1 MRISELMAASR
12 PFLSLEFFPPKEKTE
27 WPAFFRVAAQLRELD
42 PLFASVTYGA
52 GGSTQ
57 SHTLEIVT
65 RLKQEAGLEPMAH
78 LTCIGASEEGLSDF
92 LDQLAA
98 AEVDNILALRGD
110 PPPGT
115 VYRPEE
121 SPFAYATDLVTYVR
135 QVHPQIGIGVAGYPE
150 GHPEAQSTESDL
162 TNLKR
167 KLAAG
172 GEFVITQLFFDNR
185 HYWDFVE
192 RTREM
197 GINCPIIPGI
207 LPILS
212 LKSIKRIVSLCGASL
227 PDPFLAELEDADVRG
242 GNDAVQELGIEHARR
257 QAQELLDHGAPGIH
271 LYTLN
276 RADACLGLVRSLHG
290 LQPA

>member
-1 MRISELMAASR
+1 MRISELMEPRS
-12 PFLSLEFFPPKEKTE
+12 PFLSLEFFPPKEKAE
-27 WPAFFRVAAQLRELD
+27 WPAFFRVAARLRELE

-57 SHTLEIVT
+57 SHTLELVT
-65 RLKQEAGLEPMAH
+65 RLKREADLEPMAH
-78 LTCIGASEEGLSDF
+78 LTCIGASAEGISEF

-98 AEVDNILALRGD
+98 AEVDNVLALRGD
-110 PPPGT
+110 PPAGT

-121 SPFAYATDLVTYVR
+121 SPFAYATDLVAYIR
-135 QVHPQIGIGVAGYPE
+135 RVHPQIGIGVAGYPE
-150 GHPEAQSTESDL
+150 GHPEAPSADSDL
-162 TNLKR
+162 MNLRR

-185 HYWDFVE
+185 HYWDFVD
-192 RTREM
+192 RVRGL
-197 GINCPIIPGI
+197 GITAPVIPGI

-212 LKSIKRIVSLCGASL
+212 LKSIKRIVSLCGATL
-227 PDPFLAELEDADVRG
+227 PDAFLGELEEADARG

-257 QAQELLDHGAPGIH
+257 QAQGLLDRGAPGIH

-276 RADACLGLVRSLHG
+276 RAEACLRLVKSLSG
-290 LQPA
+290 LQRP

>member
-1 MRISELMAASR
+1 MRVSELMAVRR
-12 PFLSLEFFPPKEKTE
+12 PFISLEFFPPKERAD
-27 WPAFFRVAAQLRELD
+27 WPAFFRVAERLRELD

-78 LTCIGASEEGLSDF
+78 LTCIGASREGISDF

-98 AEVDNILALRGD
+98 AEVENVLALRGD
-110 PPPGT
+110 PPAGT
-115 VYRPEE
+115 VYHPEE
-121 SPFAYATDLVTYVR
+121 SPFAYATDLVAYIR

-150 GHPEAQSTESDL
+150 GHPEAESADSDL
-162 TNLKR
+162 MSLKR

-192 RTREM
+192 RVRDL
-197 GINCPIIPGI
+197 GISAPIIPGI

-212 LKSIKRIVSLCGASL
+212 LKSIKRIISLCGATL
-227 PDPFLAELEDADVRG
+227 PDAFLAELEDADIHG
-242 GNDAVQELGIEHARR
+242 GSDAVQELGIEHARR
-257 QAQELLDHGAPGIH
+257 QAQDLIDRGAPGIH

-276 RADACLGLVRSLHG
+276 RADACLRLVKSLTGLHRD
-290 LQPA
+290 

>member
-1 MRISELMAASR
+1 MRISELMEPRR
-12 PFLSLEFFPPKEKTE
+12 PFLSLEFFPPKEKSE
-27 WPAFFRVAAQLRELD
+27 WPAFFRVAARLRELD

-65 RLKQEAGLEPMAH
+65 RLKREAGLEPMAH
-78 LTCIGASEEGLSDF
+78 LTCIGASTEGISEF

-98 AEVDNILALRGD
+98 AEVDNVLALRGD

-121 SPFAYATDLVTYVR
+121 SPFAYATDLVAYIR

-150 GHPEAQSTESDL
+150 GHPDAPSADSDL
-162 TNLKR
+162 MNLKR

-172 GEFVITQLFFDNR
+172 GQFVITQLFFDNR

-192 RTREM
+192 RVRGL
-197 GINCPIIPGI
+197 GISAPIIPGI

-212 LKSIKRIVSLCGASL
+212 LKSIKRIVSLCGATL
-227 PDPFLAELEDADVRG
+227 PDPFLAELEEADIHG
-242 GNDAVQELGIEHARR
+242 GNEAVQELGINHARR
-257 QAQELLDHGAPGIH
+257 QAQELIDRGAPGIH

-276 RADACLGLVRSLHG
+276 RAEACLRLVKSLTGLRRG
-290 LQPA
+290 